1 MIQAFILAC
10 LFHAIP
16 MTIATVI
23 CYLTSTREV
32 GCCFLPVIL
41 ILGASFVSAL
51 LLVSSTEIS
60 AFRMRYDHK
69 NRTSK
74 LFGYYLAAILSAAAR
89 TLRKTIAYLNAI
101 ALLLHCTLSL
111 AGAYNNCYCNSSRIG
126 LGDSAYVVFLTAAQ
140 IRTQI
145 ISIWGG
151 CLAIVLV
158 ELVVSTFYLVTLGRQ
173 LIVPLKSLPWTLAFE
188 ENA

>member
-16 MTIATVI
+16 LTIATVI

-126 LGDSAYVVFLTAAQ
+126 LGDSSPE
-140 IRTQI
+140 I
-145 ISIWGG
+145 
-151 CLAIVLV
+151 LALDASLRG
-158 ELVVSTFYLVTLGRQ
+158 ECVTH
-173 LIVPLKSLPWTLAFE
+173 FF
-188 ENA
+188 